1 MDELK
6 GKYVNVVLSVEEG
19 KGMDFAKNPLT
30 LVANFNGRILE
41 SDPTAPEECPAFN
54 TELVWEVEK
63 RSLRNIRSANTPLRI
78 EVYSTDR
85 KTNRKDRVGFVLLSL
100 RSARVIAKT
109 SKGQVAPFKWHK
121 LMGVPH
127 EFKCS
132 HPEVYLCHTIRDSVS
147 EDTDGSSFFTD
158 MVEDLYKDTKLS
170 LDNEF
175 GSDIPITYLEDGY
188 IQVGKDKTN
197 MQPYVLNIVVK
208 QASNLDV
215 LLPEVLVFNKAKG
228 TYHISFALFGI
239 LIKSKAFRKKLHETV
254 ELNEKIVI
262 SLLSDFET
270 LKEFF
275 TQHHQILVNF
285 HSSDDKLA
293 MTKINVEKLISE
305 VNEDEFQN
313 KCNFSRSLEE
323 KCHFCFPSPN
333 GIVPEG
339 ANNRKPFIE
348 VETTLEQKKT
358 SNKGKKDA
366 ELNELEMSNTVKVK
380 KTSSLNKTVV
390 DASGDVPSIQIKM
403 PDIVLPKKTDKKAQ
417 STPEISP
424 RRETQPTTKST
435 DNVLKDIPY
444 VSPTQSILDLPTPSL
459 QDTNEPLS
467 HYIKY
472 CLIVN
477 LQEIKFRSLKQAK
490 SFFVK
495 FKHPQAATTLTLKQE
510 IANYTGDYIT
520 LNDVKC
526 KAFFMSTPGRI
537 KNIIYAWPPKLT
549 ILSEYKIPV
558 VKDIDFK
565 TGMLA
570 RSENSEYKYVE
581 KLFSIE
587 DGEHFASVAVS
598 MNLIK
603 YGSELSRHDLWPMVM
618 DERIAINAVAE
629 LEEWKSKQSAQF
641 EQDLK
646 VVEAEHIKKLERE
659 YQKRK
664 EELEKKIDKNVKK
677 CKILIQQLK
686 MGTNNLKIKRALDR
700 KKKRQDYNFEDE
712 VDKNINKYSGFEYR
726 ELVEKICSLEQEND
740 NLKEMAREQSEQIQ
754 NYEKSALT
762 KEQTS
767 CLLKELRVL
776 EEHFEEAQKQKSFFK
791 EEWKKAVK
799 EIHELREEDRKHLL
813 NQIQLNREE
822 LSQLSLDD
830 YNCDSNEPTPRN

>member
-19 KGMDFAKNPLT
+19 KGMDFTKQPLT
-30 LVANFNGRILE
+30 LVANFNSRILE
-41 SDPTAPEECPAFN
+41 SDPAAPEECPAFN

-63 RSLRNIRSANTPLRI
+63 RSLRNIRSANAPLRV
-78 EVYSTDR
+78 EVYTTD
-85 KTNRKDRVGFVLLSL
+85 KKSNRKDRIGFVLLSL
-100 RSARVIAKT
+100 RSARVIARG
-109 SKGQVAPFKWHK
+109 SKKQDAPFKWHK

-132 HPEVYLCHTIRDSVS
+132 HPELYLCHTIRDSVA
-147 EDTDGSSFFTD
+147 EDEDGSTFFTD

-239 LIKSKAFRKKLHETV
+239 LIKSKAFRRNLHETV

-262 SLLSDFET
+262 SLMSDFET

-285 HSSDDKLA
+285 HSSEDKLA

-305 VNEDEFQN
+305 VDEHEFQN

-323 KCHFCFPSPN
+323 KCYFWFPSPN

-339 ANNRKPFIE
+339 ANSRKPFIE
-348 VETTLEQKKT
+348 VETTLEQKKI
-358 SNKGKKDA
+358 SNKAKKDA
-366 ELNELEMSNTVKVK
+366 EISEEMNTVKVK
-380 KTSSLNKTVV
+380 KTSSLNKTV
-390 DASGDVPSIQIKM
+390 DACGDVPSIQIKM
-403 PDIVLPKKTDKKAQ
+403 PDIVLPKTDRKAQ

-424 RRETQPTTKST
+424 RREAKPATKST

-444 VSPTQSILDLPTPSL
+444 VSPTQSVLDLPTPSL
-459 QDTNEPLS
+459 QDASEPLS

-472 CLIVN
+472 CLTVN
-477 LQEIKFRSLKQAK
+477 LQEIKFRSLKQTK
-490 SFFVK
+490 SFYVR

-526 KAFFMSTPGRI
+526 KSFFMSTPGRI
-537 KNIIYAWPPKLT
+537 KNVVYAWPPKLT
-549 ILSEYKIPV
+549 ILSEYKINMS
-558 VKDIDFK
+558 KEIDLK
-565 TGMLA
+565 TGILA
-570 RSENSEYKYVE
+570 QSESSEYRYIE
-581 KLFSIE
+581 KLVSVE
-587 DGEHFASVAVS
+587 DGEHFCSVAILLHLS
-598 MNLIK
+598 R
-603 YGSELSRHDLWPMVM
+603 YGSELSRHDLWPMVL

-629 LEEWKSKQSAQF
+629 LEEWKSKQRVQF
-641 EQDLK
+641 EEDLK
-646 VVEAEHIKKLERE
+646 MIEDEHIKKLHRD
-659 YQKRK
+659 YLKRK

-686 MGTNNLKIKRALDR
+686 MGANNLKIKRALER
-700 KKKRQDYNFEDE
+700 KKKQQEYNFEDE

-740 NLKEMAREQSEQIQ
+740 NLKEMIREQSEQIQ
-754 NYEKSALT
+754 TYEKCALT

-767 CLLKELRVL
+767 SLLKELRVL
-776 EEHFEEAQKQKSFFK
+776 EEQFEEAQKQKSFFK

-813 NQIQLNREE
+813 NQIQLNREQ

-830 YNCDSNEPTPRN
+830 YNCDSNESTPRN